1 MSNASTTLGL
11 DIGPVD
17 PIARVRVDLSVMH
30 LDRDFDYLVPDEF
43 DADAVVG
50 SRVRVRF
57 AGRLRD
63 AYVIERRSDA
73 DVDRPKAIERVVD
86 AVPPLTKETLAL
98 VQLVAD
104 RYAGTFWDVVRSAVP
119 GRHARAETAIL
130 KKLEK
135 VQIADSVVPIS
146 DVDNDLWGKYNR
158 PKKSD
163 GPQRL
168 VWSSAPASDYARE
181 IASLVAEHRA
191 AGQGVVVVV
200 PDAADVARVRVA
212 VDSVVPDDDIAELT
226 ADLGPERRYK
236 EFLRIRTGQAR
247 TVVGTRNA
255 IFAPVADL
263 GAIVLWDDGDDV
275 YREPHAPYWDAREV
289 AAIRS
294 HEAGCDL
301 YVGAPARSVTTQWWC
316 RSGWATSMESVRPDW
331 WHVRSVDESDT
342 GRDPAAQSAR
352 IPSVAWNIAR
362 EALLEG
368 PVLFQVVRRG
378 YVPVLAC
385 QNCRAP
391 AQCREPHCQGALQ
404 VTSGH
409 SIATCVRCGALN
421 GSWSCPACGGS
432 RLRAVT
438 VGAGRTAEELG
449 RAFPGVPVVW
459 SQATRMVR
467 EVSASPTVV
476 VATPGA
482 EPQAEG
488 GYRAVVLL
496 DARHAYPSLSGGE
509 QQVRRWFA
517 AARLVR
523 PKGRVCVV
531 ADAAAPEVQALVRW
545 DSRWYA
551 ERQID
556 ERMTAGLPPITRAA
570 ELTGPAAAVDAF
582 AGDLTVEHRVLG
594 PVPVPD
600 SADVR
605 SFVIVPRSLGATFT
619 QEIAATLRTASAHE
633 SALREVRVRIDP
645 RDM

>member
-1 MSNASTTLGL
+1 M
-11 DIGPVD
+11 
-17 PIARVRVDLSVMH
+17 
-30 LDRDFDYLVPDEF
+30 
-43 DADAVVG
+43 
-50 SRVRVRF
+50 
-57 AGRLRD
+57 
-63 AYVIERRSDA
+63 
-73 DVDRPKAIERVVD
+73 
-86 AVPPLTKETLAL
+86 
-98 VQLVAD
+98 
-104 RYAGTFWDVVRSAVP
+104 
-119 GRHARAETAIL
+119 
-130 KKLEK
+130 
-135 VQIADSVVPIS
+135 
-146 DVDNDLWGKYNR
+146 
-158 PKKSD
+158 
-163 GPQRL
+163 
-168 VWSSAPASDYARE
+168 
-181 IASLVAEHRA
+181 
-191 AGQGVVVVV
+191 
-200 PDAADVARVRVA
+200 
-212 VDSVVPDDDIAELT
+212 
-226 ADLGPERRYK
+226 
-236 EFLRIRTGQAR
+236 
-247 TVVGTRNA
+247 GTRNA
-255 IFAPVADL
+255 VFAPVVDL

-289 AAIRS
+289 AAMRS
-294 HEAGCDL
+294 HETGCDL

-316 RSGWATSMESVRPDW
+316 RSGWATAMEPVRPEW
-331 WHVRSVDESDT
+331 WNVRSVEESDT

-362 EALLEG
+362 EALQDG

-421 GSWSCPACGGS
+421 GSWTCPACGGS
-432 RLRAVT
+432 RLRALT

-449 RAFPGVPVVW
+449 RAFPGVPVIW

-467 EVSASPTVV
+467 EVSDAPAVV

-482 EPQAEG
+482 EPRAEG

-523 PKGRVCVV
+523 PEGRVCVV

-556 ERMTAGLPPITRAA
+556 ERITAGLPPVTRVA
-570 ELTGPAAAVDAF
+570 ELTGPTAAVDAF
-582 AGDLTVEHRVLG
+582 AHQLTVEHRVLG

-600 SADVR
+600 APHDSTDVR
-605 SFVIVPRSLGATFT
+605 SFVVVPRSLGATFT
-619 QEIAATLRTASAHE
+619 RELGAILRTASAQE
-633 SALREVRVRIDP
+633 SSLREVRVRIDP